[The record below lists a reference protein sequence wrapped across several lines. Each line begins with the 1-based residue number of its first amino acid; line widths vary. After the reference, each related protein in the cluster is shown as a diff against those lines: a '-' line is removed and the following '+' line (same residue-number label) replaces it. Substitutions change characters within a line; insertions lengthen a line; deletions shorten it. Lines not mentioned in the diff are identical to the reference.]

1 VARVRRSTHIQRI
14 FLNRQRIQ
22 AVQIGNGMQKMVYG
36 NVMITIR
43 IIMGI
48 ISMEVA
54 ITKEKVLYMQV
65 RIISHTKTAL
75 PLKEVR
81 QVEP

>member
-1 VARVRRSTHIQRI
+1 
-14 FLNRQRIQ
+14 
-22 AVQIGNGMQKMVYG
+22 MVYG

-48 ISMEVA
+48 IFMAVA
-54 ITKEKVLYMQV
+54 ITKEKVLFTQA